1 MKKYIL
7 LCILFFSFF
16 KITRA
21 HQSDFTEHCDVI
33 CLPYLGPSHKWNAVT
48 STDSAL
54 YLAGNSGVCF
64 IYRYTGGA
72 KTVYTGTAA
81 NLAGVQFLNDSVGFV
96 WGTNGVL
103 LKTTDGGNNWNP
115 IATNTS
121 DSIKKIQFIDENTG
135 YMMVDSV
142 ISKTTNGGAL
152 WTPLTLPPSVKFK
165 DFHFFDSQNGQ
176 ICGQQTTPSLSGYL
190 YATTNGGSSW
200 NQLYSDTCAFTK
212 LIYTNDSNGYLY
224 GTTSTNPLLLETNN
238 TGNNW
243 VVKYS
248 NASWTLGSDVVT
260 YNNQTLFISNEIIG
274 SYIYGTPE
282 FLDPNSSGIVYF
294 PVNLYTSH
302 ANNEEMLYLVTS
314 GGLFRYVSGNSICK
328 QLNFVN
334 GVSANTSNP
343 YNILAPGKKVRFKA
357 LLYNSTPDTIIVAKG
372 TVRCSSP
379 YITIIDSTANFNN
392 VLNHQSLW
400 SADEYEIELSAN
412 IPNNYVV
419 HLEFLF
425 VNQNPVGTLQKSI
438 IDLPIIN
445 NPFSMS
451 SITTFDTAT
460 ANTQGNGNGI
470 IEPNETA
477 QLTPFIKNETIHYF
491 NTINGHLF
499 SKFPQCAIWTNVAL
513 PDGTGAVN
521 NNYSYGI
528 MDPAQVNQPTG
539 PFVFTDS
546 FKVDYNIPLT
556 LALNGSLKTYTDEN
570 NYIYKNYSNILY
582 NFGID
587 FTVDSTF
594 SLPPDSLLQVAP
606 DSSANAII
614 PVTPSSSSLYSLFP
628 NPNNGEFSL
637 ITNRKA
643 VMENAVV
650 EIYNLLGTRIYNR
663 TIQDST
669 INITISDQPSGVYFL
684 TVTAN
689 HSKQTIKIIK
699 R

>member
-16 KITRA
+16 KIIRA

-72 KTVYTGTAA
+72 KSVYTGVAT
-81 NLAGVQFLNDSVGFV
+81 NLTGVQFLNTSIGFV

-103 LKTTDGGNNWNP
+103 LKTTDGGNNWDS

-121 DSIKKIQFIDENTG
+121 DSINKIQFIDENTG

-142 ISKTTNGGAL
+142 ISKTINGGAL
-152 WTPLTLPPSVKFK
+152 WTPLTLPPSIKFK

-200 NQLYSDTCAFTK
+200 NQLYTDTCAFTK
-212 LIYTNDSNGYLY
+212 LIYTNDSSGYLY
-224 GTTSTNPLLLETNN
+224 GATNTDPLLLETNN
-238 TGNNW
+238 MGNNW
-243 VVKYS
+243 AVKYS
-248 NASWTLGSDVVT
+248 STSWTLGSDVVT
-260 YNNQTLFISNEIIG
+260 YNNQTLFISNETMG

-282 FLDPNSSGIVYF
+282 FLDSAGSGIVYF
-294 PVNLYTSH
+294 PINLYTSH

-314 GGLFRYVSGNSICK
+314 AGLFRYVSGSSICK

-357 LLYNSTPDTIIVAKG
+357 LFFNSTPNTIIEAKG
-372 TVRCSSP
+372 TLRCSSP
-379 YITIIDSTANFNN
+379 YISITDSMANFNN
-392 VLNHQSLW
+392 ILNHQSSW
-400 SADEYEIELSAN
+400 SADEYEIELSAG
-412 IPNNYVV
+412 IPDNYVV

-425 VNQNPVGTLQKSI
+425 VNQNPAGPLQQSI

-445 NPFSMS
+445 NPFSLS

-460 ANTQGNGNGI
+460 TNTLGNGNGI

-477 QLTPFIKNETIHYF
+477 QLTPYIKNETAHYF
-491 NTINGHLF
+491 YTVNGHLF

-513 PDGTGAVN
+513 PDGGGAVY
-521 NNYSYGI
+521 NNYTYGTL
-528 MDPAQVNQPTG
+528 DPNQINQPAG

-546 FKVDYNIPLT
+546 FKVNYNIPLT
-556 LALNGSLKTYTDEN
+556 LALNGQLKTYTDEN

-587 FTVDSTF
+587 FIINDTF
-594 SLPPDSLLQVAP
+594 SLPPDSLLHP
-606 DSSANAII
+606 ANPPATAIV
-614 PVTPSSSSLYSLFP
+614 PVTPSTFSSPCYLYP

-637 ITNRKA
+637 ITNHKA
-643 VMENAVV
+643 ILENAVV
-650 EIYNLLGTRIYNR
+650 EIYNLLGTRIYNH